1 MNLFQLEQPTT
12 PFKDFRLSNRLLPE
26 HKPSLR
32 NSTHFLSAFHYLFPF
47 QPPLPPPLPTQ
58 AHTKPILFSTT
69 LFHYYSASLVPS
81 FYCLSDFIFL
91 FFYFSLDL
99 TSFWVRELGPV
110 KFFYLLLFGLCLLF
124 IFFLEGGGFAK
135 IFLLSCMFF
144 FLVSLS

>member
-91 FFYFSLDL
+91 FSPFLFGFDFL
-99 TSFWVRELGPV
+99 LGTRARAGKV
-110 KFFYLLLFGLCLLF
+110 LLFASLWF
-124 IFFLEGGGFAK
+124 VPFVYIFFGGRRV
-135 IFLLSCMFF
+135 C
-144 FLVSLS
+144 